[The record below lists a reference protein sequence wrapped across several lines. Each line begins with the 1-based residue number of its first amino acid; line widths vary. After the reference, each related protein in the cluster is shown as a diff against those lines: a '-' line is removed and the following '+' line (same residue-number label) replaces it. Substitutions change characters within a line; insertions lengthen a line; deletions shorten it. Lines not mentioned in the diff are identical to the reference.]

1 MGQRSAS
8 LCRTIDGRAVQV
20 VTDRHTRVRTHTH
33 TCTHVCIRECMQAC
47 INAHAYA
54 GIQTHMRTDM
64 CACLCTYVDTRT
76 CMCRHIH
83 ACTHMHAY
91 MHTHAH
97 RHVYTHE
104 HTCMHTCTYMCAHTY
119 THSHTHTRVCA
130 HGLSGVAPFMV
141 TRGARPSHMD
151 GSGLPLHVA
160 AIAKTSSFCE
170 GGRREGPSFLPASRT
185 GLRPRNLLVT
195 KLAQAS
201 TGCGWPAQ

>member
-1 MGQRSAS
+1 MHAS
-8 LCRTIDGRAVQV
+8 MHKCTCLCR
-20 VTDRHTRVRTHTH
+20 HT
-33 TCTHVCIRECMQAC
+33 
-47 INAHAYA
+47 N
-54 GIQTHMRTDM
+54 THMRTDM
-64 CACLCTYVDTRT
+64 CACLCTYVNTRT
-76 CMCRHIH
+76 CGHIH
-83 ACTHMHAY
+83 ACTHMHTDMCTHTSTHAC
-91 MHTHAH
+91 THAH
-97 RHVYTHE
+97 I
-104 HTCMHTCTYMCAHTY
+104 CAHTH
-119 THSHTHTRVCA
+119 TQAFTHTHVCA

-201 TGCGWPAQ
+201 TGCGRPAQ

>member
-1 MGQRSAS
+1 
-8 LCRTIDGRAVQV
+8 
-20 VTDRHTRVRTHTH
+20 
-33 TCTHVCIRECMQAC
+33 MQA
-47 INAHAYA
+47 YK
-54 GIQTHMRTDM
+54 HMRTDM
-64 CACLCTYVDTRT
+64 CACLCTYVDTRM
-76 CMCRHIH
+76 CMCGHIH

-119 THSHTHTRVCA
+119 THSHTHVCA
-130 HGLSGVAPFMV
+130 HGPSGVAPFMV

-201 TGCGWPAQ
+201 TGCGRPAQ

>member
-1 MGQRSAS
+1 MQAHKHT
-8 LCRTIDGRAVQV
+8 CVQTCV
-20 VTDRHTRVRTHTH
+20 HACAHMLTRVRACADTSMHAHTCTHICTHMHTDMCTHTSTHACTHAHICAHTHTH
-33 TCTHVCIRECMQAC
+33 TFT
-47 INAHAYA
+47 
-54 GIQTHMRTDM
+54 
-64 CACLCTYVDTRT
+64 
-76 CMCRHIH
+76 
-83 ACTHMHAY
+83 
-91 MHTHAH
+91 HTH
-97 RHVYTHE
+97 
-104 HTCMHTCTYMCAHTY
+104 
-119 THSHTHTRVCA
+119 VCA

-201 TGCGWPAQ
+201 TGCGRPAQ